1 MRRRSVLLSVTA
13 FIFMN
18 SELTNLLPTERLQ
31 ALSRDHIL
39 RISVVAIVFVV
50 VLTAASAL
58 LLLPTYVFLAK
69 SSAAK
74 EKYLA
79 SIESLFSSAD
89 EKALSARLTSL
100 SDNAII
106 LSKLGNAQSASAI
119 IREALEVPRPGITI
133 SGLSYTPEVGESR
146 STLIIS
152 GKATTRDTLRNYQLA
167 LQDAPFADSVVL
179 PVSSYAKDT
188 DIPFTITVT
197 LAP

>member
-1 MRRRSVLLSVTA
+1 
-13 FIFMN
+13 MN
-18 SELTNLLPTERLQ
+18 NELTNLLPPERLQ
-31 ALSRDHIL
+31 ALSHDYIL
-39 RISVVAIVFVV
+39 RISVVVIIFVV
-50 VLTAASAL
+50 VLSAVSTT

-74 EKYLA
+74 EKYLV

-100 SDNAII
+100 SDNTSI
-106 LSKLGNAQSASAI
+106 LSKLGNAKSASVI
-119 IREALEVPRPGITI
+119 IREALAAPHPGVTI
-133 SGLSYTPEVGESR
+133 SGLSYTPEIGKSR
-146 STLIIS
+146 NVLIIS

-167 LQDAPFADSVVL
+167 LQDASFADSVVL